1 MTRTVPVSLNRTI
14 DDSYEISIG
23 TGIFKDKVRNIIS
36 QLKPTRIAVVTD
48 THLFKIYR
56 DLLNVTFGADARIIV
71 YPAGESKKN
80 IRTIN
85 GMFAEMQDAGL
96 DRKACV
102 FAFGG
107 GVTGDMA
114 GFLAGIYL
122 RGIRF
127 VQIPTSLL
135 AMVDSSTGGK
145 TGVDTPGGKNLMG
158 VFHQPKAVIIDTDFL
173 KTLPRR
179 DLING
184 MAEVIKHGII
194 ADSKYFDMVEKK
206 RIKIK
211 KLDGDTLIEMITGSC
226 VIKAG
231 VVSADE
237 KEAGLRQTLNFGHT
251 IGHAVEAA
259 SDYRIPHGYAVAIG
273 MAAEAYLSN
282 KRGALSTKELE
293 RIARVLNAYGL
304 LKYAVLLDKMDKGK
318 IIQASAR
325 DKKNMANHVRF
336 VIIPEI
342 GKVREEDGRY
352 SFDMNEGE
360 LTEALEKVKKL

>member
-1 MTRTVPVSLNRTI
+1 MTRTVPVSLNRSI

-23 TGIFKDKVRNIIS
+23 TGIFKDKVRNTLS
-36 QLKPTRIAVVTD
+36 QLKPSRIAVVTD

-80 IRTIN
+80 IRTIT

-122 RGIRF
+122 RGVRF

-194 ADSKYFDMVEKK
+194 ADSKYFDFIAKK
-206 RIKIK
+206 LSKIK
-211 KLDGDTLIEMITGSC
+211 KLDGDTLIEMINGSC
-226 VIKAG
+226 RIKSS

-251 IGHAVEAA
+251 VGHAVEAA

-273 MAAEAYLSN
+273 MAAEAYLSLQ
-282 KRGALSTKELE
+282 RGILSEKEFE
-293 RIARVLNAYGL
+293 RIGRVLKAYGL
-304 LKYAVLLDKMDKGK
+304 LKYAALLDKMDMDK
-318 IIQASAR
+318 IIQASTR
-325 DKKNMANHVRF
+325 DKKNEASNTRF

-342 GKVREEDGRY
+342 GKVRDENGRY
-352 SFDMNEGE
+352 SFDMKESE
-360 LTEALEKVKKL
+360 LIDALEKVKHM